1 MQKLY
6 IIIGFILVATAG
18 AVILQWTELVAWA
31 NDNPNMAAWVQAF
44 GSIGAIWIAAWA
56 VSRSHALETHQNKL
70 NEFDALTQVLE
81 GVFQLVGGA
90 AQVARK
96 IFDLENFDGH
106 ATPAELLV
114 VSIELDAIANALS
127 RVAPLRL
134 NRHEFI
140 EACLVSEMTL
150 RRLKWAVDRV
160 QSQTFSHA
168 LEPYYLRN
176 LAKVA
181 ANNLEERAKKLAK
194 ITERRGTVK
203 ANDQRPS

>member
-70 NEFDALTQVLE
+70 DEFDALTQVLE

-96 IFDLENFDGH
+96 IFDLEILMAMPHQQNC
-106 ATPAELLV
+106 LL
-114 VSIELDAIANALS
+114 SALS
-127 RVAPLRL
+127 W
-134 NRHEFI
+134 
-140 EACLVSEMTL
+140 M
-150 RRLKWAVDRV
+150 
-160 QSQTFSHA
+160 QSQTHLVGLIHCDS
-168 LEPYYLRN
+168 
-176 LAKVA
+176 
-181 ANNLEERAKKLAK
+181 
-194 ITERRGTVK
+194 IGTSSSK
-203 ANDQRPS
+203 PAWFQK